1 MLASAPHGVSAAEN
15 ASTGKHI
22 VSSRAL
28 SVSASPVLRTLAG
41 VALLVLTGAAFLAVV
56 QLDGQAAAGVD
67 LLKSYLLMLSLG
79 GLLML
84 DIAWF
89 SAVARANIKG

>member
-1 MLASAPHGVSAAEN
+1 MLASAPHRVSAAES
-15 ASTGKHI
+15 APAGKDI

-28 SVSASPVLRTLAG
+28 SITTSPALRTLAG

-56 QLDGQAAAGVD
+56 QLDGEAAAGVD
-67 LLKSYLLMLSLG
+67 LLKSYLLMLALG

-89 SAVARANIKG
+89 SALARAHGKH